1 MNFTSAYDKARP
13 YISRFVL
20 APAGVLLANYAAS
33 KFGVQIDSEA
43 IRVAI
48 DLAIYGAIHKSTDK
62 IINPAD
68 TSSHH
73 LAVEGVD
80 AKARIMGK

>member
-1 MNFTSAYDKARP
+1 MQYYDRARP
-13 YISRFVL
+13 YLSRFVL
-20 APAGVLLANYAAS
+20 APIGVLVANYAAS

-48 DLAIYGAIHKSTDK
+48 DLAIYGAIHKSADK

-73 LAVEGVD
+73 LAVEGVE
-80 AKARIMGK
+80 AKSRIVQ